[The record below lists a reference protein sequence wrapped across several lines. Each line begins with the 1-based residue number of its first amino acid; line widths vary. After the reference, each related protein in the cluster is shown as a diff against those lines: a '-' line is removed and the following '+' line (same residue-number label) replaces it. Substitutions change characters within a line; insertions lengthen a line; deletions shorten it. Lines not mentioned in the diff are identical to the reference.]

1 MISLFK
7 IKGTRKCD
15 IYILL
20 WLTYNLQ
27 GALYPSGS
35 IISQGTL
42 AIILV
47 WSLRH
52 YIKVSLFRN
61 LPIHLK
67 ALSVMTFMFILYGVL
82 LMASGEEL
90 YITEGGKGSVRN
102 FYYLKYILASI
113 LPIYTFYLYTLRG
126 WLTEEK
132 LKKYVWV
139 FIPIVIMQFFRTQR
153 EALIKQALRGSTSE
167 EVTNNAGYI
176 VLSLMPAVYFFR
188 KKIILQYVLMG
199 LCVVFIV
206 MAMKR
211 GAILIGAIV
220 VLLFIWSNFRH
231 ASYKQKFIVL
241 FVSALLLMCG
251 YMVVDYML
259 DNSHY
264 FNARLKA
271 TEAGKMSGR
280 NKLYPM
286 IWQAFVNE
294 PNLLIQLFGRGANGT
309 LKIAPNYAHS
319 DWLEILTNQG
329 LMGIS
334 VFIAYWY
341 CFWFNVKY
349 KVRNIYDKLSLLM
362 ILCITF
368 MQTIFSMSIS
378 SMEIYLTSVM
388 GFCLAGGFERAEEEE
403 MEDEQNDLEETA

>member
-1 MISLFK
+1 MAYRGEIEEIRLG
-7 IKGTRKCD
+7 IHPYC
-15 IYILL
+15 
-20 WLTYNLQ
+20 
-27 GALYPSGS
+27 
-35 IISQGTL
+35 
-42 AIILV
+42 
-47 WSLRH
+47 H
-52 YIKVSLFRN
+52 Y
-61 LPIHLK
+61 
-67 ALSVMTFMFILYGVL
+67 A
-82 LMASGEEL
+82 
-90 YITEGGKGSVRN
+90 
-102 FYYLKYILASI
+102 I
-113 LPIYTFYLYTLRG
+113 LPHSARSIDKTGFTGKHKRRSYKQCRLYSLVAYACC
-126 WLTEEK
+126 L
-132 LKKYVWV
+132 
-139 FIPIVIMQFFRTQR
+139 FF
-153 EALIKQALRGSTSE
+153 
-167 EVTNNAGYI
+167 
-176 VLSLMPAVYFFR
+176 P